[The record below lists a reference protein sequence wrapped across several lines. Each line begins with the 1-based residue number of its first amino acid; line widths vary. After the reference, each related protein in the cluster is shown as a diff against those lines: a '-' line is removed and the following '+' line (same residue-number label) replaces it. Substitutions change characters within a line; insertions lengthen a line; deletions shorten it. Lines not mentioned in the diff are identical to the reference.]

1 MPIERNSAEA
11 IGWAAIGLCAAALLG
26 IATAVSPAVGTVSTF
41 GLVALVAIALRP
53 GLVLP
58 LLGASIFVEE
68 LAIGGVTI
76 SRILAP
82 VALGVLLAA
91 AMQRRLTIG
100 ATSPLRWAGAY
111 TLWALASLTWTI
123 STSDTVFQ
131 LSSLAIGVIYMI
143 VAATLIDSRRD
154 LYVVLLAIVF
164 GSCLAGIAALA
175 EVAFHISSA
184 YKAGRPTG
192 GAGDPNLFAAYQVCA
207 LPITLALVARTTN
220 RTLRALLIFAALIG
234 IASIF
239 ASESRGGLL
248 ALAPVVLLIAVL
260 PARTILGSRSG
271 KIAMLVI
278 LLVTGA
284 VVLTATADPVLSRI
298 ASVQTSD
305 QSGSGRTYLWKA
317 AWTSIKEHEPLGLG
331 YGGFPAAA
339 DELLRETPGVDFRHV
354 MLIPDAQGSEVHSIY
369 LGSLAELG
377 PVGVVLLV
385 ALLFATARHLIRTSK
400 RARRAGAAFVAQIAN
415 ALVLSLLGW
424 SIAAIFLSIETSR
437 SLWILIGISLALP
450 KLITRDGVDSPSR
463 RYAE

>member
-1 MPIERNSAEA
+1 
-11 IGWAAIGLCAAALLG
+11 
-26 IATAVSPAVGTVSTF
+26 
-41 GLVALVAIALRP
+41 
-53 GLVLP
+53 
-58 LLGASIFVEE
+58 
-68 LAIGGVTI
+68 
-76 SRILAP
+76 
-82 VALGVLLAA
+82 
-91 AMQRRLTIG
+91 
-100 ATSPLRWAGAY
+100 
-111 TLWALASLTWTI
+111 
-123 STSDTVFQ
+123 
-131 LSSLAIGVIYMI
+131 
-143 VAATLIDSRRD
+143 
-154 LYVVLLAIVF
+154 
-164 GSCLAGIAALA
+164 
-175 EVAFHISSA
+175 
-184 YKAGRPTG
+184 
-192 GAGDPNLFAAYQVCA
+192 
-207 LPITLALVARTTN
+207 
-220 RTLRALLIFAALIG
+220 
-234 IASIF
+234 
-239 ASESRGGLL
+239 
-248 ALAPVVLLIAVL
+248 
-260 PARTILGSRSG
+260 
-271 KIAMLVI
+271 MLVI

-400 RARRAGAAFVAQIAN
+400 RARRAGAAFVARIAN